1 MTLGRDSQIHRKRR
15 VCLHF
20 ALMEITIGEEIASTF
35 VVQSKLYEAPIR
47 AATQNQVV
55 LQIP

>member
-1 MTLGRDSQIHRKRR
+1 
-15 VCLHF
+15 
-20 ALMEITIGEEIASTF
+20 MEITIGEEIASTF